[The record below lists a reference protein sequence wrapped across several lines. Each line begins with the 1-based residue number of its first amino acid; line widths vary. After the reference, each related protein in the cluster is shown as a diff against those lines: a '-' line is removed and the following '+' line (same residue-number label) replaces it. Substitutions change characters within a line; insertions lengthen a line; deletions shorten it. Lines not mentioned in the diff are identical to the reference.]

1 MANPI
6 FDVHCHFPRNWQD
19 PDSQDNAKAIDERA
33 DALRAAGVV
42 KASLLAGGRF
52 GLSYEESLEYARRHE
67 DFFLPS
73 AVVDPEDIDG
83 RAVQQL
89 FEMGYVGLKMI
100 GVKRAYDDLKY
111 FSVYEMAERL
121 GMPILLHMGV
131 IGGPIDYAITHP
143 RRDKDAA
150 KTYLASQERR
160 IKEQILSFG
169 RNASAT
175 RMRPFHMDTIAN
187 NFPDLRLIGAHL
199 GGTGNYDESA
209 SVARWR
215 PNVLFDMSGGDTIER
230 HAVDR
235 RLIGYENGVE
245 KLVWGSDCGN
255 DEISSHVDNLEE
267 IFTKVGLTDD
277 EAHRIRWSN
286 AAEIFG
292 LEEPVLAQE

>member
-1 MANPI
+1 MSEPI

-19 PDSQDNAKAIDERA
+19 PDAQDNEKAIDERA
-33 DALRAAGVV
+33 DALRSAGVV
-42 KASLLAGGRF
+42 KASLLCGGRF
-52 GLSYEESLEYARRHE
+52 GLGYEESITFSRRHE
-67 DFFLPS
+67 DLFLPS

-83 RAVQQL
+83 RSVQQL
-89 FEMGYVGLKMI
+89 FDMGYVGLKMI
-100 GVKRAYDDLKY
+100 GVRRAYDDLKY

-121 GMPILLHMGV
+121 GMPVLLHMGV

-143 RRDKDAA
+143 RRDANAA
-150 KTYLASQERR
+150 KTYKSMQERR

-187 NFPDLRLIGAHL
+187 TFPDLRLIGAHL

-215 PNVLFDMSGGDTIER
+215 PNVFFDMSGGDTIER
-230 HAVDR
+230 HAIER
-235 RLIGYENGVE
+235 NLIGQEIGVE

-255 DEISSHVDNLEE
+255 DEIQSHVDNLES
-267 IFTKVGLTDD
+267 IFKTVDLDD
-277 EAHRIRWSN
+277 DQSSRIRWNN

-292 LEEPVLAQE
+292 LEEPTFAED